1 MNEIL
6 KDREFNKAQTK
17 NLNFYF
23 TPERRGASYTSE
35 TCGESLDPLLNTR
48 RFFQQ
53 TGIARQCTFNFI
65 SWLNVEK
72 GTFRT
77 PKTLTN
83 MNQHD
88 IIDQYNLAAI

>member
-23 TPERRGASYTSE
+23 TPERREASYTSE
-35 TCGESLDPLLNTR
+35 PCGDPLPNTR

-53 TGIARQCTFNFI
+53 TGIARECTFNFI
-65 SWLNVEK
+65 SWLNVEQ